1 MTGLKYPVSLL
12 RASKTF
18 FVVVVATLSSESYL
32 LNSLYAQ
39 SLNLS
44 DSLLRVMEKQK
55 LLRGSRSLATKGW
68 CLCL

>member
-1 MTGLKYPVSLL
+1 MTGFKYPVSLL

-18 FVVVVATLSSESYL
+18 FVVVATLSSESYL

-55 LLRGSRSLATKGW
+55 LLRGSRSLAKKGW